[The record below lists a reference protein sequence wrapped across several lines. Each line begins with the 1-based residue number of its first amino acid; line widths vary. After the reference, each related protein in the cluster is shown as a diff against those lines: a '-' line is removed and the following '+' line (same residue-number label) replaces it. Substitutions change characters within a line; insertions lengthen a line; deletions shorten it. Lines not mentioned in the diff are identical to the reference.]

1 MCISDHKTHD
11 TIMVYSFLKHF
22 YKHYITN
29 KFPFLH
35 RLYFSDGSVAQY
47 KNFKILTN
55 LIFHQIDLHI
65 QAEWNF
71 FLPHC
76 MERMLATQLVAL
88 SKKPAVHANLQYP
101 FSNQILTP
109 KQLFNF
115 AEANADGITS
125 FFLSP
130 EEAVGNNKFLQ
141 LRFAT
146 SSTFKGTQNNQ
157 QFIPNASSLSLTIKK
172 TSFAI
177 LKALQILIGY
187 FIMTLFYIFKQS

>member
-1 MCISDHKTHD
+1 MCVSDHKTHD

-71 FLPHC
+71 FCHIAWKECLQHSWWHYQKSQLYMQIFSTLFQTKSSPQSSYLIFLKPMLMVSPHFFWAP
-76 MERMLATQLVAL
+76 RRLLVTISSYSCDLLHQAHL
-88 SKKPAVHANLQYP
+88 KEHR
-101 FSNQILTP
+101 
-109 KQLFNF
+109 
-115 AEANADGITS
+115 ITS
-125 FFLSP
+125 NSFP
-130 EEAVGNNKFLQ
+130 MLQ
-141 LRFAT
+141 A
-146 SSTFKGTQNNQ
+146 
-157 QFIPNASSLSLTIKK
+157 
-172 TSFAI
+172 
-177 LKALQILIGY
+177 
-187 FIMTLFYIFKQS
+187 

>member
-1 MCISDHKTHD
+1 MIQYVDGSCKLAHKSYMCISDHKTHD

-88 SKKPAVHANLQYP
+88 SKSQLYMLV
-101 FSNQILTP
+101 FS
-109 KQLFNF
+109 
-115 AEANADGITS
+115 
-125 FFLSP
+125 
-130 EEAVGNNKFLQ
+130 
-141 LRFAT
+141 
-146 SSTFKGTQNNQ
+146 
-157 QFIPNASSLSLTIKK
+157 
-172 TSFAI
+172 
-177 LKALQILIGY
+177 
-187 FIMTLFYIFKQS
+187 TLFQTKSSPQSSYLILLKPMLMVSPHFF